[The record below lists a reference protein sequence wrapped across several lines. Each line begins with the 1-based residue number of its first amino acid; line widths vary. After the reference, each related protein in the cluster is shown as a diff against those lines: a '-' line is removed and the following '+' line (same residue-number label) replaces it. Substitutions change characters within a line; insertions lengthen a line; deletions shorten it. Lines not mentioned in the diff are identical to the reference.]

1 MKNNEKLL
9 YEIGELDDIP
19 AVVREKKKISPVAWA
34 AVGSAAA
41 AAAIAGFVILRGT
54 DAGTSWEDFQIY
66 SAFDYKSEV
75 IIEDPPAVPCNLGYH
90 SIYWSEPYEAE
101 SALYK
106 SSDIENTA
114 DKNPWSE
121 DIELDFLPVFKNEA
135 YQDYIGPIRYLRED
149 RLNEFMENTVK
160 ALDLTV
166 IESGFDYDNIDTG
179 EKADIPIWL
188 SAECGGEKY
197 GVDTVSLTFYGDGSI
212 RVSFNKEDG
221 GGMKLPGEFS
231 ADTDN
236 IDMRQAEKTLS
247 YLADMFKN
255 LLQFENPVINAYV
268 SEENADGSVI
278 IYNIYN
284 STGDNVQD
292 ILNYNFAGASFN
304 VYDEELHSISLY
316 NRFCTYDY
324 LGNYPVISAEEARA
338 LLLNGSYLKLFPDD
352 FLKDSRISE
361 EDIKRTEL
369 VYYNSEYT
377 VPYYRFYIELG
388 ISPIE
393 PYGSDGRTLKLYGD
407 VYVPAITS
415 EYILS
420 PENETNRIL
429 TPDFSGKALNAY
441 PSEEVYFPDGSTEEK
456 GTAVRTYGTAEQPI
470 LEYDFGF
477 LRYAKPV
484 FQSSLDDPDCFD
496 FESYTFKDPVGVN
509 IENPEYFR
517 VKAGDVLE
525 NGMEVESANYMV
537 TWKDG
542 EQSFVKSK
550 IALKGEA
557 VYDGILMCRQGEDY
571 AENVYDL
578 VFYADPTGDTRLTG
592 LCCFNYGEELIE
604 TMVTDDVAFVTDC
617 GPIFLTSLS
626 YSDISDGGAKRA
638 RVTLTGLYYNI
649 VEMSGYNVGYTSA
662 AYSDIELLD

>member
-19 AVVREKKKISPVAWA
+19 AAVREKKKISPVAWA
-34 AVGSAAA
+34 AVGSTAA

-54 DAGTSWEDFQIY
+54 DAGTSWEDCRIY
-66 SAFDYKSEV
+66 PPFDYKSEV

-90 SIYWSEPYEAE
+90 SIYWNDPHEAE
-101 SALYK
+101 RLLHKA
-106 SSDIENTA
+106 SDIENLA

-121 DIELDFLPVFKNEA
+121 DGELDFLPVFKNEA

-149 RLNEFMENTVK
+149 RLSEFMENTVK
-160 ALDLTV
+160 AMGLTV
-166 IESGFDYDNIDTG
+166 IESGFYYDNTDTG
-179 EKADIPIWL
+179 EKADIPVWL
-188 SAECGGEKY
+188 SAKCGGEKY

-212 RVSFNKEDG
+212 SIGFNADGG
-221 GGMKLPGEFS
+221 GGMKLPE
-231 ADTDN
+231 AYADDTDG
-236 IDMRQAEKTLS
+236 RRAEETLS
-247 YLADMFKN
+247 YLADLFKD
-255 LLQFENPVINAYV
+255 LLQCENPVLNTYI
-268 SEENADGSVI
+268 SEENADGSVREYK
-278 IYNIYN
+278 IYNR
-284 STGDNVQD
+284 TGDNAQD
-292 ILNYNFAGASFN
+292 ILNYNFVGAYFH
-304 VYDEELHSISLY
+304 VYDGELHSISLY

-324 LGNYPVISAEEARA
+324 LGNYPVISAEEART
-338 LLLNGSYLKLFPDD
+338 LLLNGSYLKLFPDS
-352 FLKDSRISE
+352 FLKDGRISE

-369 VYYNSEYT
+369 VYYESEYAI
-377 VPYYRFYIELG
+377 PYYRFYVELG
-388 ISPIE
+388 VSPMQ
-393 PYGSDGRTLKLYGD
+393 PYDADGHPLKLYGD
-407 VYVPAITS
+407 VYVPAVTS
-415 EYILS
+415 ENILT
-420 PENETNRIL
+420 EEDETNRIL
-429 TPDFSGKALNAY
+429 TPDFSGKALSAY
-441 PSEEVYFPDGSTEEK
+441 PSDEVYFPDGSAEK
-456 GTAVRTYGTAEQPI
+456 KETAVRTYGSAEQPV

-542 EQSFVKSK
+542 KQSFVKSK
-550 IALKGEA
+550 ITLKGEA
-557 VYDGILMCRQGEDY
+557 VYDGILMLRQGKDY

-592 LCCFNYGEELIE
+592 LCCFNDGGELIE

-617 GPIFLTSLS
+617 GPIFLASIS
-626 YSDISDGGAKRA
+626 RSDILDVGAKKA
-638 RVTLTGLYYNI
+638 RVTLSGLYYNI
-649 VEMSGYNVGYTSA
+649 SETSGYNVGYTSA
-662 AYSDIELLD
+662 GYTDIELLD

>member
-54 DAGTSWEDFQIY
+54 GAGTSWEDCRIY
-66 SAFDYKSEV
+66 PPFDYKSEV
-75 IIEDPPAVPCNLGYH
+75 IIEDPPKIPCYIGTK
-90 SIYWSEPYEAE
+90 SIIYWNDPYEAE
-101 SALYK
+101 RALHK
-106 SSDIENTA
+106 ASDIENTA

-121 DIELDFLPVFKNEA
+121 DTELNSLPVFKNKA
-135 YQDYIGPIRYLRED
+135 YQDYLGPVRYFSEE
-149 RLNEFMENTVK
+149 RLSEFMENTVK
-160 ALDLTV
+160 ALSLTV
-166 IESGFDYDNIDTG
+166 MESEFYYDNADTG
-179 EKADIPIWL
+179 EKADIPVWL
-188 SAECGGEKY
+188 SAKCGGEKY

-212 RVSFNKEDG
+212 SIGFNADSG
-221 GGMKLPGEFS
+221 GGMELPE
-231 ADTDN
+231 AYADDTDG
-236 IDMRQAEKTLS
+236 RRAEETLS
-247 YLADMFKN
+247 YLADLFKD
-255 LLQFENPVINAYV
+255 LLQCENPVLNTYI
-268 SEENADGSVI
+268 SEENADGSVREYK
-278 IYNIYN
+278 IYNR
-284 STGDNVQD
+284 TGDNVQD

-304 VYDEELHSISLY
+304 VYDGELHSISLY

-324 LGNYPVISAEEARA
+324 LGDYPVISAEEART
-338 LLLNGSYLKLFPDD
+338 LLLNGSYIKLFPDS
-352 FLKDSRISE
+352 FFKDGRICE
-361 EDIKRTEL
+361 EDVKSVEL
-369 VYYNSEYT
+369 IYLDDEYAI
-377 VPYYRFYIELG
+377 PYYRFYVELG
-388 ISPIE
+388 VSPMQ
-393 PYGSDGRTLKLYGD
+393 PYDADGRPLKLYGD
-407 VYVPAITS
+407 VYVPAVTS
-415 EYILS
+415 ENILT
-420 PENETNRIL
+420 EEDETNRIL
-429 TPDFSGKALNAY
+429 TPDFSGKALSAY

-456 GTAVRTYGTAEQPI
+456 GTAVRTYGTVEQPV

-550 IALKGEA
+550 ITLKGEA

-571 AENVYDL
+571 AENIYDL

-617 GPIFLTSLS
+617 GPIFLANISR
-626 YSDISDGGAKRA
+626 SDILDGGAKRA
-638 RVTLTGLYYNI
+638 RVTLTELYYNI

-662 AYSDIELLD
+662 AYTDIELLD